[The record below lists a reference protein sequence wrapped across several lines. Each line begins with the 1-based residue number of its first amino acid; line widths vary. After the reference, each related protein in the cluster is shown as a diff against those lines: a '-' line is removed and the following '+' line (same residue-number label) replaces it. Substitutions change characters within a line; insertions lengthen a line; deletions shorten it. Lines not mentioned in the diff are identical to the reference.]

1 MSFTPDYTGAFKKDY
16 KLIISRGYDISLH
29 EKGELPKEYK
39 PHPLISNY
47 KGFMECHIKNNW
59 LLIWKINPS
68 EKTIIFTRTG
78 THSDLFK
85 VLNCT
90 LLS

>member
-16 KLIISRGYDISLH
+16 KLIISRGYDISLLEKVIKTLL

-78 THSDLFK
+78 THSDLF
-85 VLNCT
+85 
-90 LLS
+90 